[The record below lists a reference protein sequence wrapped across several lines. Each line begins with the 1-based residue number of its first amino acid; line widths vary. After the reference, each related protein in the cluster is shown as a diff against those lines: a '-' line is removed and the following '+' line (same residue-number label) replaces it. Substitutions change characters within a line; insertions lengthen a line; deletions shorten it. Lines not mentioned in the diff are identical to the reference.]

1 MTKLWNLE
9 MNASYNIIMN
19 KYLSVVGRSKK
30 LSDAEWIIKL
40 VSSSVEELI
49 FRDWRSEIY
58 IPFEEKTSAS
68 GKNRI
73 LIALDFTEWFS

>member
-30 LSDAEWIIKL
+30 LSDAELIIKL
-40 VSSSVEELI
+40 ASSSVEELI
-49 FRDWRSEIY
+49 FRDWRSEIC
-58 IPFEEKTSAS
+58 IPFEAKTSPS

>member
-19 KYLSVVGRSKK
+19 KYLSVARRSKK
-30 LSDAEWIIKL
+30 LSDAGLIIKL
-40 VSSSVEELI
+40 ASSSVEELI
-49 FRDWRSEIY
+49 FRDWRTEIY

-73 LIALDFTEWFS
+73 LIASDFTEWFS